1 MEKHNLKI
9 KDLLILSFRS
19 FKSRPQRMI
28 LTSLGI
34 SVAVGMVFFLI
45 SLGYGLQY
53 LILGRLITSEE
64 SLFSLETFYPEETS
78 LKIGDKELNQILNFT
93 ETKKVSK
100 VSEVSGEISNN
111 KMTAYV
117 LIKII
122 EPDYFQVSGFNI
134 DINKN
139 LSEDKKGI
147 VVNNLA
153 LRLLNLPE
161 NQSSLDKNVDLT
173 INFSKSETETE
184 NELISNIPITG
195 IILDE
200 DSPATVYI
208 FNKFVNHKIDKY
220 ERIYVI
226 AKKVDDIEN
235 LRNKLINMGLYVS
248 AKLDTIRQAKQ
259 IMTAI
264 TITLGVF
271 GTVALVVAAIGMFN
285 VMLINFLERIFE
297 VGIMKAIGATSK
309 DIRNI
314 FLTEAVLVS
323 FFGGIGG
330 ILIGF
335 LGAEVFNFLL
345 NIWAK
350 KMGGTAIKL
359 FIYPVYFIVA
369 VMIISVLVGLIA
381 GFFPAKKAAQLS
393 AREAFLAK

>member
-64 SLFSLETFYPEETS
+64 SLFSLETFYPEETN
-78 LKIGDKELNQILNFT
+78 LKIGNKELNQILNFP
-93 ETKKVSK
+93 ETKKISK

-122 EPDYFQVSGFNI
+122 EHDYFNVSGFTI
-134 DINKN
+134 DINN
-139 LSEDKKGI
+139 NFSEDKKGI

-161 NQSSLDKNVDLT
+161 NQFSLGKNVDLT
-173 INFSKSETETE
+173 INFAKSETETE
-184 NELISNIPITG
+184 NELVSNIPIAG

-208 FNKFVNHKIDKY
+208 FNKWINHKIDQY
-220 ERIYVI
+220 EKIYVI
-226 AKKVDDIEN
+226 AKKVDDIED

-309 DIRNI
+309 DIRNL

-335 LGAEVFNFLL
+335 LGAEIFNFLL

-359 FIYPVYFIVA
+359 FVYPVYFIIA